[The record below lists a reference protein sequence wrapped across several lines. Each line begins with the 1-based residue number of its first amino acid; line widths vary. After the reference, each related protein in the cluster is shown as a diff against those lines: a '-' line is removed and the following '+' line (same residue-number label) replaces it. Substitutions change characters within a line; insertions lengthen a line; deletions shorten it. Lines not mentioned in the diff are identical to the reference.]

1 MSASGLC
8 VYISLFPRDSEQL
21 TTGPWSHYS
30 YISSIF
36 SISRDQF
43 KFTFYQNIFTLTRFV
58 PAAHTITTSLLAAAS
73 IINQLW
79 QERERGGRS
88 QMLRGP
94 QQWSSAHWYVTCGQ
108 SLHST
113 HPGGTPPHLDL
124 SSNIS
129 NLLRVFLFVFRK
141 LDRTIWKNLHLQCV
155 LESNNHGVSQELFS
169 TDLQHQQMSGVSGWV
184 TRTNTKKN
192 NLHSVH
198 DVRCEVSLCLSSN
211 VALPCNSQSNVSI
224 KPS

>member
-113 HPGGTPPHLDL
+113 HPGGTPPHSDL

-141 LDRTIWKNLHLQCV
+141 LDRTIWKNLIY
-155 LESNNHGVSQELFS
+155 NVSWKAII
-169 TDLQHQQMSGVSGWV
+169 TGWV
-184 TRTNTKKN
+184 RSCSLQIYSISKCPECQDESHAPTPRKTISTRFMMW
-192 NLHSVH
+192 
-198 DVRCEVSLCLSSN
+198 DVRSLCVCHQMLLCP
-211 VALPCNSQSNVSI
+211 VTPRVMLV
-224 KPS
+224 